1 MKNKNLG
8 VIAAVVIAAGAGAW
22 YVNHGDAP
30 HAEGARSE
38 QGAHGAQGGKN
49 GGAQPPAVVNVV
61 APQRRDVPVLQLA
74 NGTVTPIRTVDL
86 HPQTTATIRQV
97 HIKEGQFVKAG
108 DLMFSL
114 DDRADRAN
122 QDKAQAQVEH
132 DRALLSDLERQ
143 YKRSQDLFAQKFI
156 AQSAV
161 DTLRAQVD
169 QARATLQAD
178 SAAARAAG
186 VATSYSA
193 IRAPM
198 SGRVGGIGVYPGSL
212 VQPATSLTTITQL
225 DPINVAFTL
234 PESSLPALLAAQK
247 RGKVEVQALPGA
259 VVGSNAAPVN
269 GTLSFVDN
277 TVDPAA
283 GTIKVKAEFDNR
295 ETTLWPGQYVN
306 TRVTVQTIKDAVV
319 VPQNAIITNAQGT
332 FVYVLEQDHSAR
344 QVPVQRV
351 YGFGLDAA
359 VSGLTGSETV
369 ITEGKQNVRPG
380 GKVRLAS
387 ETAGKGNGGNGGNSG
402 NSGNSGNGDHGK
414 NGATATAEA
423 GANKG

>member
-8 VIAAVVIAAGAGAW
+8 LIAAVVIAAGAGAW
-22 YVNHGDAP
+22 YVNHPAGEP
-30 HAEGARSE
+30 QAEGAARE
-38 QGAHGAQGGKN
+38 GGHGGK

-61 APQRRDVPVLQLA
+61 SPQRQDVPVLRVA

-86 HPQTTATIRQV
+86 HPQTTATIRTV
-97 HIKEGQFVKAG
+97 HIREGQFVKQG
-108 DLMFSL
+108 ELMFSL

-122 QDKAQAQVEH
+122 QDKAQAQVDR
-132 DRALLSDLERQ
+132 DRASLADLERQ
-143 YKRSQDLFAQKFI
+143 YKRSQDLLAQKFLS
-156 AQSAV
+156 QSAV

-169 QARATLQAD
+169 GARAALQAD
-178 SAAARAAG
+178 IAAARAAG
-186 VATSYSA
+186 VATSYTA

-198 SGRVGGIGVYPGSL
+198 TGRVGGINVYPGSL
-212 VQPATSLTTITQL
+212 VQPTTSLTTVTQL

-247 RGKVEVQALPGA
+247 RGKVAVEALPGA
-259 VVGSNAAPVN
+259 GLAPVN

-306 TRVTVQTIKDAVV
+306 TKVTVQTIKDAVV
-319 VPQNAIITNAQGT
+319 VPQNAIITSAQGT
-332 FVYVLEQDHSAR
+332 FVYVLEQDKSAR

-351 YGFGLDAA
+351 YGFGVDAA
-359 VSGLTGSETV
+359 VTGLTGSETV
-369 ITEGKQNVRPG
+369 ITDGKQNVRPG

-387 ETAGKGNGGNGGNSG
+387 EMDKGRKDKGAG
-402 NSGNSGNGDHGK
+402 H
-414 NGATATAEA
+414 TATADA
-423 GANKG
+423 GATKG

>member
-1 MKNKNLG
+1 MKKHYLG
-8 VIAAVVIAAGAGAW
+8 PIAAAVLILAGASGCGQDKEGANAGAAGAKGK
-22 YVNHGDAP
+22 
-30 HAEGARSE
+30 
-38 QGAHGAQGGKN
+38 GG
-49 GGAQPPAVVNVV
+49 QPPAVVNVV
-61 APQRRDVPVLQLA
+61 APQRRDVPVVQQA

-108 DLMFSL
+108 ELLFSL

-122 QDKAQAQVEH
+122 QDKAQAQVER
-132 DRALLSDLERQ
+132 DRAQLADLERQ
-143 YKRSQDLFAQKFI
+143 FKRSQDLFAQKFI

-169 QARATLQAD
+169 QAKAALQAD
-178 SAAARAAG
+178 SAAVRAAG
-186 VATSYSA
+186 VSTSYSA

-198 SGRVGGIGVYPGSL
+198 SGRVGGIAVYPGSL

-225 DPINVAFTL
+225 DPITIAFTL
-234 PESSLPALLAAQK
+234 PEASLPDLLAAQK
-247 RGKVEVQALPGA
+247 RGKISVQALPAAGM
-259 VVGSNAAPVN
+259 APVN
-269 GTLSFVDN
+269 GTLSFIDN

-295 ETTLWPGQYVN
+295 DTTLWPGQYIN

-319 VPQNAIITNAQGT
+319 VPQSAIITNAQGT
-332 FVYVLEQDHSAR
+332 FVYVLNEDHSAR
-344 QVPVQRV
+344 QVPVQRL
-351 YGFGLDAA
+351 YGAGTDAA
-359 VSGLTGSETV
+359 VSGLTGNEQI

-387 ETAGKGNGGNGGNSG
+387 EMGKKGG
-402 NSGNSGNGDHGK
+402 
-414 NGATATAEA
+414 AA
-423 GANKG
+423 

>member
-8 VIAAVVIAAGAGAW
+8 LIAAVVVAAGAGAW
-22 YVNHGDAP
+22 YVNHGDAGP
-30 HAEGARSE
+30 GEGAA
-38 QGAHGAQGGKN
+38 GGQGGHGGK

-61 APQRRDVPVLQLA
+61 APQRQDVPVLQVA

-86 HPQTTATIRQV
+86 HPQTTATIRTV
-97 HIKEGQFVKAG
+97 HIREGQFVKQG
-108 DLMFSL
+108 ELLFSL

-122 QDKAQAQVEH
+122 QDKAQAQVER
-132 DRALLSDLERQ
+132 DRASLADLERQ
-143 YKRSQDLFAQKFI
+143 YKRSQELLAQKFFS
-156 AQSAV
+156 QSAV

-169 QARATLQAD
+169 QARATLNAD
-178 SAAARAAG
+178 IASARAAG
-186 VATSYSA
+186 VATSYTA

-247 RGKVEVQALPGA
+247 RGKIDVQASPGA
-259 VVGSNAAPVN
+259 GLAPVN
-269 GTLSFVDN
+269 GVLSFVDN
-277 TVDPAA
+277 TVDPTA

-306 TRVTVQTIKDAVV
+306 TKVTVQTIKDAVV
-319 VPQNAIITNAQGT
+319 VPQNAIITSAQGT
-332 FVYVLEQDHSAR
+332 FVYVLEKDHTPK

-351 YGFGLDAA
+351 YGFGESAA
-359 VSGLTGSETV
+359 VTGLTGSETI

-387 ETAGKGNGGNGGNSG
+387 EVDGDKGKG
-402 NSGNSGNGDHGK
+402 HGK
-414 NGATATAEA
+414 GGPSATATADA
-423 GANKG
+423 TPNKG

>member
-1 MKNKNLG
+1 MKKHYLG
-8 VIAAVVIAAGAGAW
+8 PIAAAVLILAGASGCGQDKEGANAGAAGAKGK
-22 YVNHGDAP
+22 
-30 HAEGARSE
+30 
-38 QGAHGAQGGKN
+38 GG
-49 GGAQPPAVVNVV
+49 QPPAVVNVV
-61 APQRRDVPVLQLA
+61 APQRRDVPVVQQA

-108 DLMFSL
+108 ELLFSL

-122 QDKAQAQVEH
+122 QDKAQAQVER
-132 DRALLSDLERQ
+132 DRAQLADLERQ
-143 YKRSQDLFAQKFI
+143 FKRSQDLFAQKFI

-169 QARATLQAD
+169 QAKATLQAD
-178 SAAARAAG
+178 SAAVRAAG
-186 VATSYSA
+186 VSTSYTA

-198 SGRVGGIGVYPGSL
+198 SGRVGGIAVYPGSL

-225 DPINVAFTL
+225 DPITIAFTL
-234 PESSLPALLAAQK
+234 PEASLPDLLAAQK
-247 RGKVEVQALPGA
+247 RGKIAVQALPAAGM
-259 VVGSNAAPVN
+259 APVS
-269 GTLSFVDN
+269 GTLSFIDN

-295 ETTLWPGQYVN
+295 DTTLWPGQYIN

-319 VPQNAIITNAQGT
+319 VPQSAIITNAQGT
-332 FVYVLEQDHSAR
+332 FVYVLNEDHSAR
-344 QVPVQRV
+344 QVPVQRL
-351 YGFGLDAA
+351 YGAGTDAA
-359 VSGLTGSETV
+359 VSGLTGNEQI

-387 ETAGKGNGGNGGNSG
+387 EMGKKGG
-402 NSGNSGNGDHGK
+402 
-414 NGATATAEA
+414 AA
-423 GANKG
+423 

>member
-8 VIAAVVIAAGAGAW
+8 VIAAVVIAAGAGLW
-22 YVNHGDAP
+22 YVNHGDAA
-30 HAEGARSE
+30 HAEGAGKE
-38 QGAHGAQGGKN
+38 GGAAAHGEKS

-61 APQRRDVPVLQLA
+61 SPQRQDVPVLQVA

-86 HPQTTATIRQV
+86 HPQTTATIRTV
-97 HIKEGQFVKAG
+97 HIKEGQFVKQG
-108 DLMFSL
+108 ELMFSL

-122 QDKAQAQVEH
+122 QDKAQAQVER
-132 DRALLSDLERQ
+132 DRASLADLERQ
-143 YKRSQDLFAQKFI
+143 YKRSQDLLAQKFFS
-156 AQSAV
+156 QSAV

-186 VATSYSA
+186 VSTSYTA

-212 VQPATSLTTITQL
+212 VQPTTSLTTVTQL

-234 PESSLPALLAAQK
+234 PESSLAALLAAQK
-247 RGKVEVQALPGA
+247 HGKVEVQALPGA
-259 VVGSNAAPVN
+259 GLAPVN
-269 GTLSFVDN
+269 GVLSFVDN
-277 TVDPAA
+277 TVDPTA

-306 TRVTVQTIKDAVV
+306 TKVTVQTIKDAVV
-319 VPQNAIITNAQGT
+319 VPQSAIITSAQGT
-332 FVYVLEQDHSAR
+332 FVYVLDQDRSAR
-344 QVPVQRV
+344 QVPVERI
-351 YGFGLDAA
+351 YGFGVDAA
-359 VSGLTGSETV
+359 VSGLSGSET
-369 ITEGKQNVRPG
+369 IINEGKQNVRPG

-387 ETAGKGNGGNGGNSG
+387 EMNNGGKEKGGAK
-402 NSGNSGNGDHGK
+402 GK
-414 NGATATAEA
+414 DGKDGHTLTAEA
-423 GANKG
+423 GAHKG

>member
-1 MKNKNLG
+1 MKTRNIAIVAG
-8 VIAAVVIAAGAGAW
+8 IVIAVGAGTW
-22 YVNHGDAP
+22 TLNHKSDSHADGAAAP
-30 HAEGARSE
+30 
-38 QGAHGAQGGKN
+38 GGK
-49 GGAQPPAVVNVV
+49 GKGAQPPAVVNVV
-61 APQRRDVPVLQLA
+61 APQRRDVAVVQQA

-97 HIKEGQFVKAG
+97 HIKEGQFVKQG
-108 DLMFSL
+108 ELMFSL

-122 QDKAQAQVEH
+122 LDKAQAQVER
-132 DRALLSDLERQ
+132 DRASLADLERQ
-143 YKRSQDLFAQKFI
+143 FKRSQDLFAQKFI

-178 SAAARAAG
+178 IAAARASS
-186 VATSYSA
+186 VTTSYTA

-198 SGRVGGIGVYPGSL
+198 SGRVGGINVYPGSL

-225 DPINVAFTL
+225 DPITVAFTL

-247 RGKVEVQALPGA
+247 RGKVEVEALPGA
-259 VVGSNAAPVN
+259 DLAPVK

-306 TRVTVQTIKDAVV
+306 TKVVVQTLKDAVV
-319 VPQNAIITNAQGT
+319 IPQNAIITNAQGT
-332 FVYVLEQDHSAR
+332 FVYVLEKDRSAR
-344 QVPVQRV
+344 LVPVHRV
-351 YGFGLDAA
+351 YGAGVDAA
-359 VSGLTGSETV
+359 VSGLAGSEQV
-369 ITEGKQNVRPG
+369 ITDGKQNVRPG
-380 GKVRLAS
+380 AKVRLAS
-387 ETAGKGNGGNGGNSG
+387 EMVRVADKG
-402 NSGNSGNGDHGK
+402 
-414 NGATATAEA
+414 
-423 GANKG
+423 

>member
-1 MKNKNLG
+1 MKKNHLG
-8 VIAAVVIAAGAGAW
+8 PIVAAVLIIAGASGCSQDKEAAGSGGPGAK
-22 YVNHGDAP
+22 GK
-30 HAEGARSE
+30 
-38 QGAHGAQGGKN
+38 GGP
-49 GGAQPPAVVNVV
+49 PPAVVNVV
-61 APQRRDVPVLQLA
+61 APQRRDVPVVQQA

-108 DLMFSL
+108 ELLFSL

-122 QDKAQAQVEH
+122 LDKARAQVER
-132 DRALLSDLERQ
+132 DRAQLADLERQ

-161 DTLRAQVD
+161 DTLKAQVD
-169 QARATLQAD
+169 QARATLQSD
-178 SAAARAAG
+178 SAAVRAAG
-186 VATSYSA
+186 VTTSYTA

-198 SGRVGGIGVYPGSL
+198 SGRVGGIAVYPGSL

-225 DPINVAFTL
+225 NPITIAFTL
-234 PESSLPALLAAQK
+234 PEASLPALLAAQ
-247 RGKVEVQALPGA
+247 RSGKIAVEATPGA
-259 VVGSNAAPVN
+259 GMKPVT
-269 GTLSFVDN
+269 GTLSFIDN

-283 GTIKVKAEFDNR
+283 GTIRVKAEFDNR
-295 ETTLWPGQYVN
+295 DTTLWPGQYVA

-332 FVYVLEQDHSAR
+332 FVYVLDKDHSAK
-344 QVPVQRV
+344 QVPVQRL
-351 YGFGLDAA
+351 YGAGVDAA
-359 VSGLTGSETV
+359 VSGLTGNEQI

-387 ETAGKGNGGNGGNSG
+387 EVDKGGKKGGP
-402 NSGNSGNGDHGK
+402 
-414 NGATATAEA
+414 A
-423 GANKG
+423 